1 MDFGIGKKKG
11 ACFGFFGMVL
21 WFAVFWAFV
30 EFYASVCVCVVQ
42 PERFLYIFCL

>member
-1 MDFGIGKKKG
+1 VAGSWILALVKKKG

-30 EFYASVCVCVVQ
+30 EFYASVCVC
-42 PERFLYIFCL
+42 RAA